1 MRMEEGME
9 RTFEELQKEMRK
21 RNRKQALRIFFGRG
35 TIVKICTAVLFLFIF
50 LAVFAQ
56 IAAPYDPAAQDL
68 VNKLQTPSWKHW
80 LGTDYLG
87 RDVLSRVIYGGRVSM
102 YVSLLSGTFA
112 AVAGIGL
119 GLIAGYFTGLPN
131 KVIMGITDIILSI
144 PGMVFTLIIA
154 AVMGTGVMSLTIAI
168 GIGMIPTYIRMMNG
182 LVLSLKENDY
192 IVASKLVGRS
202 ESKILLKHLLPN
214 AFPSLIVLYTINLG
228 NAIMTESSLS
238 YLGVGINPPTATW
251 GNMVS
256 DAYTYLM
263 QAPWLA
269 MIPGICII
277 VLIISFNVVGDGL
290 RDALDPRLRGK
301 L

>member
-1 MRMEEGME
+1 MKMDND
-9 RTFEELQKEMRK
+9 FAKLQRETRK
-21 RNRKQALRIFFGRG
+21 RNRKQAMGIFFGRG
-35 TIVKICTAVLFLFIF
+35 IIVKLCTVVVVGFIF
-50 LAVFAQ
+50 MAVFADW
-56 IAAPYDPAAQDL
+56 ITPYDPAAQNL
-68 VNKLQTPSWKHW
+68 VEKLQTPSASHW
-80 LGTDYLG
+80 LGTDFLG

-102 YVSLLSGTFA
+102 YVSLLSGSFA
-112 AVAGIGL
+112 AVIGIGL
-119 GLIAGYFTGLPN
+119 GLVAGYVTGIVRR
-131 KVIMGITDIILSI
+131 VIMGMTDIILSI

-154 AVMGTGVMSLTIAI
+154 AIMGTGVMSLTLAI
-168 GIGMIPTYIRMMNG
+168 GIGMIPTYIRMVNG

-256 DAYTYLM
+256 DAYAYLL
-263 QAPWLA
+263 QAPRLA

-277 VLIISFNVVGDGL
+277 ILIISFNVVGDGL

>member
-1 MRMEEGME
+1 MKMDND
-9 RTFEELQKEMRK
+9 FAKLQRETRK
-21 RNRKQALRIFFGRG
+21 RNRKQAMGIFFGRG
-35 TIVKICTAVLFLFIF
+35 IIVKLCTVVVVGFIF
-50 LAVFAQ
+50 MAVFADW
-56 IAAPYDPAAQDL
+56 ITPYDPAAQNL
-68 VNKLQTPSWKHW
+68 VEKLQTPSASHW
-80 LGTDYLG
+80 LGTDFLG

-102 YVSLLSGTFA
+102 YVSLLSGSFA
-112 AVAGIGL
+112 AVIGIGL
-119 GLIAGYFTGLPN
+119 GLVAGYVTGIVRR
-131 KVIMGITDIILSI
+131 VIMGMTDIILSI

-154 AVMGTGVMSLTIAI
+154 AIMGTGVMSLTLAI
-168 GIGMIPTYIRMMNG
+168 GIGMIPTYIRMVNG

-202 ESKILLKHLLPN
+202 ESKILLQHLLPN

-256 DAYTYLM
+256 DAYAYLL

-277 VLIISFNVVGDGL
+277 ILIISFNVVGDGL

>member
-1 MRMEEGME
+1 MKMDND
-9 RTFEELQKEMRK
+9 FAKLQRETRK
-21 RNRKQALRIFFGRG
+21 RNRKQAMGIFFGRG
-35 TIVKICTAVLFLFIF
+35 IIVKLCTVVVVGFIF
-50 LAVFAQ
+50 MAVFADW
-56 IAAPYDPAAQDL
+56 ITPYDPAAQNL
-68 VNKLQTPSWKHW
+68 VEKLQTPSASHW
-80 LGTDYLG
+80 LGTDFLG

-102 YVSLLSGTFA
+102 YVSLLSGSFA
-112 AVAGIGL
+112 AVIGIGL
-119 GLIAGYFTGLPN
+119 GLVAGYVTGIVRR
-131 KVIMGITDIILSI
+131 VIMGMTDIILSI

-154 AVMGTGVMSLTIAI
+154 AIMGTGVMSLTLAI
-168 GIGMIPTYIRMMNG
+168 GIAMIPTYIRMVNG

-256 DAYTYLM
+256 DAYAYLL

-277 VLIISFNVVGDGL
+277 ILIISFNVVGDGL

>member
-1 MRMEEGME
+1 MIKMDND
-9 RTFEELQKEMRK
+9 FAKLQRETQK
-21 RNRKQALRIFFGRG
+21 RNRKQAVRIFFGRG
-35 TIVKICTAVLFLFIF
+35 LIVKLCTVVVVGFIF
-50 LAVFAQ
+50 MAVFADW
-56 IAAPYDPAAQDL
+56 IAPYDPAAQNL
-68 VNKLQTPSWKHW
+68 VQKLGTPSASHL
-80 LGTDYLG
+80 LGTDFLG
-87 RDVLSRVIYGGRVSM
+87 RDVLSRVIHGGRVSM
-102 YVSLLSGTFA
+102 YVSLLSGSFA
-112 AVAGIGL
+112 AVIGIGL
-119 GLIAGYFTGLPN
+119 GLVAGYVTGIVR
-131 KVIMGITDIILSI
+131 KVIMGMTDIILSI

-154 AVMGTGVMSLTIAI
+154 AIMGTGVMSLTLAI
-168 GIGMIPTYIRMMNG
+168 GIGMIPTYIRMVNG

-202 ESKILLKHLLPN
+202 EGKILLKHLLPN

-256 DAYTYLM
+256 DAYAYLL

-277 VLIISFNVVGDGL
+277 ILIISFNVVGDGL

>member
-1 MRMEEGME
+1 MIKMDHDFAR
-9 RTFEELQKEMRK
+9 LQKETQK

-35 TIVKICTAVLFLFIF
+35 LIVKVCTAIVVLFLFV
-50 LAVFAQ
+50 AVFADF
-56 IAAPYDPAAQDL
+56 IAPYDPAAQNL
-68 VNKLQTPSWKHW
+68 VAKLQAPSSGHL
-80 LGTDYLG
+80 LGTDFLG
-87 RDVLSRVIYGGRVSM
+87 RDVLSRIIYGGRVSM

-112 AVAGIGL
+112 AVIGIGL
-119 GLIAGYFTGLPN
+119 GLVAGYAAGLAS

-154 AVMGTGVMSLTIAI
+154 AVMGTGVMSLTLAI
-168 GIGMIPTYIRMMNG
+168 GIGMVPTYIRMVNG

-192 IVASKLVGRS
+192 ITASKLVGRR
-202 ESKILLKHLLPN
+202 EGAILFGHLLPN

-256 DAYTYLM
+256 DAYAYLL

-277 VLIISFNVVGDGL
+277 ILIISFNVVGDGL

>member
-1 MRMEEGME
+1 ME
-9 RTFEELQKEMRK
+9 
-21 RNRKQALRIFFGRG
+21 
-35 TIVKICTAVLFLFIF
+35 
-50 LAVFAQ
+50 
-56 IAAPYDPAAQDL
+56 
-68 VNKLQTPSWKHW
+68 KLQTPSAAHW
-80 LGTDYLG
+80 LGTDFLG

-102 YVSLLSGTFA
+102 YVSLLSGSFA
-112 AVAGIGL
+112 AVIGISL
-119 GLIAGYFTGLPN
+119 GLVAGYVTGIVRR
-131 KVIMGITDIILSI
+131 VIMGMTDIILSI

-154 AVMGTGVMSLTIAI
+154 AIMGTGVMSLTLAI
-168 GIGMIPTYIRMMNG
+168 GIGMIPTYIRMVNG

-192 IVASKLVGRS
+192 IVASKLVGRP

-256 DAYTYLM
+256 DAYAYLL

-277 VLIISFNVVGDGL
+277 ILIISFNVVGDGL

>member
-1 MRMEEGME
+1 ME
-9 RTFEELQKEMRK
+9 RDFVRLQRETQKE
-21 RNRKQALRIFFGRG
+21 NRKQALRIFFGRG
-35 TIVKICTAVLFLFIF
+35 VIVKLCTAVVLGFII
-50 LAVFAQ
+50 LAVFADW
-56 IAAPYDPAAQDL
+56 IAPYDPAAQNL
-68 VNKLQTPSWKHW
+68 VEKLQTPSPAHL
-80 LGTDYLG
+80 LGTDFLG

-102 YVSLLSGTFA
+102 YVSLLSGSFA
-112 AVAGIGL
+112 AVIGIGL
-119 GLIAGYFTGLPN
+119 GLVAGYVTGI
-131 KVIMGITDIILSI
+131 VRRIIMGMTDIVLSI
-144 PGMVFTLIIA
+144 PGIVFTLIIA
-154 AVMGTGVMSLTIAI
+154 AIMGNGVMSLTLAI
-168 GIGMIPTYIRMMNG
+168 GIGMIPTYIRMVNG

-202 ESKILLKHLLPN
+202 EGKILLKHLLPN

-256 DAYTYLM
+256 DAYAYLL

-269 MIPGICII
+269 IIPGVCII

>member
-1 MRMEEGME
+1 ME
-9 RTFEELQKEMRK
+9 RDFVRLQRETQKE
-21 RNRKQALRIFFGRG
+21 NRKQALRIFFGRG
-35 TIVKICTAVLFLFIF
+35 VIVKLCTAVVLGFII
-50 LAVFAQ
+50 LAVFADW
-56 IAAPYDPAAQDL
+56 IAPYDPAAQNL
-68 VNKLQTPSWKHW
+68 VEKLQTPSPAHL
-80 LGTDYLG
+80 LGTDFLG

-102 YVSLLSGTFA
+102 YVSLLSGSFA
-112 AVAGIGL
+112 AVIGIGL
-119 GLIAGYFTGLPN
+119 GLVAGYVTGI
-131 KVIMGITDIILSI
+131 VRRIIMGMTDIVLSI
-144 PGMVFTLIIA
+144 PGIVFTLIIA
-154 AVMGTGVMSLTIAI
+154 AIMGNGVMSLTLAI
-168 GIGMIPTYIRMMNG
+168 GIGMIPTYIRMVNG

-192 IVASKLVGRS
+192 IAASKLVGRS
-202 ESKILLKHLLPN
+202 EGKILLKHLLPN

-256 DAYTYLM
+256 DAYAYLL

-269 MIPGICII
+269 IIPGVCII

>member
-1 MRMEEGME
+1 ME
-9 RTFEELQKEMRK
+9 RDFVRLQRETQRE
-21 RNRKQALRIFFGRG
+21 NRKQALRIFFGRG
-35 TIVKICTAVLFLFIF
+35 VIVKLCTAVVLGFII
-50 LAVFAQ
+50 LAVFADW
-56 IAAPYDPAAQDL
+56 IAPYDPAAQNL
-68 VNKLQTPSWKHW
+68 VEKLQTPSSAHL
-80 LGTDYLG
+80 LGTDFLG

-102 YVSLLSGTFA
+102 YVSLLSGSFA
-112 AVAGIGL
+112 AVIGIGL
-119 GLIAGYFTGLPN
+119 GLVAGYVTGI
-131 KVIMGITDIILSI
+131 VRRIIMGMTDIVLSI
-144 PGMVFTLIIA
+144 PGIVFTLIIA
-154 AVMGTGVMSLTIAI
+154 AIMGNGVMSLTLAI
-168 GIGMIPTYIRMMNG
+168 GIGMIPTYIRMVNG

-192 IVASKLVGRS
+192 ITASKLVGRS
-202 ESKILLKHLLPN
+202 EWKILLKHLLPN

-256 DAYTYLM
+256 DAYAYLL

-269 MIPGICII
+269 IIPGVCII

>member
-1 MRMEEGME
+1 MKMDND
-9 RTFEELQKEMRK
+9 FAKLQRETRK
-21 RNRKQALRIFFGRG
+21 RNRKQAMGIFFGRG
-35 TIVKICTAVLFLFIF
+35 IIVKLCTVVVVGFIF
-50 LAVFAQ
+50 MAVFADW
-56 IAAPYDPAAQDL
+56 ITPYDPAAQNL
-68 VNKLQTPSWKHW
+68 VEKLQTPSASHW
-80 LGTDYLG
+80 QGTDFLG

-102 YVSLLSGTFA
+102 YVSLLSGSFA
-112 AVAGIGL
+112 AVIGIGL
-119 GLIAGYFTGLPN
+119 GLVAGYVTGIVRR
-131 KVIMGITDIILSI
+131 VIMGMTDIILSI

-154 AVMGTGVMSLTIAI
+154 AIMGTGVMSLTLAI
-168 GIGMIPTYIRMMNG
+168 GIGMIPTYIRMVNG

-256 DAYTYLM
+256 DAYAYLL

-277 VLIISFNVVGDGL
+277 ILIISFNVVGDGL

>member
-1 MRMEEGME
+1 MG
-9 RTFEELQKEMRK
+9 
-21 RNRKQALRIFFGRG
+21 IFFGRG
-35 TIVKICTAVLFLFIF
+35 IIVKLCTVVVVGFIF
-50 LAVFAQ
+50 MAVFADW
-56 IAAPYDPAAQDL
+56 ITPYDPAAQNL
-68 VNKLQTPSWKHW
+68 VEKLQTPSASHW
-80 LGTDYLG
+80 LGTDLLG

-102 YVSLLSGTFA
+102 YVSLLSGSFA
-112 AVAGIGL
+112 AVIGIGL
-119 GLIAGYFTGLPN
+119 GLVAGYVTGIVRR
-131 KVIMGITDIILSI
+131 VIMGMTDIILSI

-154 AVMGTGVMSLTIAI
+154 AIMGTGVMSLTLAI
-168 GIGMIPTYIRMMNG
+168 GIGMIPTYIRMVNG

-256 DAYTYLM
+256 DAYAYLL

-277 VLIISFNVVGDGL
+277 ILIISFNVVGDGL

>member
-1 MRMEEGME
+1 MKMDND
-9 RTFEELQKEMRK
+9 FAKLQRETRK
-21 RNRKQALRIFFGRG
+21 RNRKQALGIFFGRG
-35 TIVKICTAVLFLFIF
+35 IIVKLCTVVVVGFIF
-50 LAVFAQ
+50 MAVFADW
-56 IAAPYDPAAQDL
+56 ITPYDPAAQNL
-68 VNKLQTPSWKHW
+68 VEKLQTPSASHW
-80 LGTDYLG
+80 LGTDFLG

-102 YVSLLSGTFA
+102 YVSLLSGSFA
-112 AVAGIGL
+112 AVIGIGL
-119 GLIAGYFTGLPN
+119 GLVAGYVTGIVRR
-131 KVIMGITDIILSI
+131 VIMGMTDIILSI

-154 AVMGTGVMSLTIAI
+154 AIMGTGVMSLTLAI
-168 GIGMIPTYIRMMNG
+168 GIGMIPTYIRMVNG

-256 DAYTYLM
+256 DAYAYLL

-277 VLIISFNVVGDGL
+277 ILIISFNVVGDGL

>member
-1 MRMEEGME
+1 ME
-9 RTFEELQKEMRK
+9 RDFDMLQKETQK
-21 RNRKQALRIFFGRG
+21 KNRKQALRIFFGRG
-35 TIVKICTAVLFLFIF
+35 IIVKLCTAVVLLFIF
-50 LAVFAQ
+50 LAIFADW
-56 IAAPYDPAAQDL
+56 IAPYDPAAQNL
-68 VNKLQTPSWKHW
+68 VEKLQAPSALHL
-80 LGTDYLG
+80 LGTDFLG
-87 RDVLSRVIYGGRVSM
+87 RDVLSRVIHGGRVSM
-102 YVSLLSGTFA
+102 YVSLLSGSFA
-112 AVAGIGL
+112 AVIGIGL
-119 GLIAGYFTGLPN
+119 GLIAGYTTGFVRKL
-131 KVIMGITDIILSI
+131 IMGMTDIVLSI
-144 PGMVFTLIIA
+144 PGIVFTLIIA
-154 AVMGTGVMSLTIAI
+154 AIMGSGVVSLTLAI
-168 GIGMIPTYIRMMNG
+168 GIGMIPTYIRMVNG

-192 IVASKLVGRS
+192 IVASKLVGRP
-202 ESKILLKHLLPN
+202 EREILLKHLLPN

-256 DAYTYLM
+256 DAYAYLL

-269 MIPGICII
+269 IIPGICII

>member
-1 MRMEEGME
+1 MKMDND
-9 RTFEELQKEMRK
+9 FAKLQRETRK
-21 RNRKQALRIFFGRG
+21 RNRKQAMGIFFGRG
-35 TIVKICTAVLFLFIF
+35 IIVKLCTVVVVGFIF
-50 LAVFAQ
+50 MAVFADW
-56 IAAPYDPAAQDL
+56 ITPYDPAAQNL
-68 VNKLQTPSWKHW
+68 VEKLQTPSASHW
-80 LGTDYLG
+80 LGTDFLG

-102 YVSLLSGTFA
+102 YVSLLSGSFA
-112 AVAGIGL
+112 AVIGIGL
-119 GLIAGYFTGLPN
+119 GLVAGYVTGIVRR
-131 KVIMGITDIILSI
+131 VIMGMTDIILSI
-144 PGMVFTLIIA
+144 PGMVFTLILA
-154 AVMGTGVMSLTIAI
+154 ALMGTGVMGLTLAS
-168 GIGMIPTYIRMMNG
+168 GLGMIPTYIRMVNG

-256 DAYTYLM
+256 DAYAYLL

-277 VLIISFNVVGDGL
+277 ILIISFNVVGDGL

>member
-1 MRMEEGME
+1 MIKMDND
-9 RTFEELQKEMRK
+9 FAKLQRETQK
-21 RNRKQALRIFFGRG
+21 RNRKQAMRIFFGRG
-35 TIVKICTAVLFLFIF
+35 IIVKLCTAVVLGFIF
-50 LAVFAQ
+50 MAVFADW
-56 IAAPYDPAAQDL
+56 IAPYNPAAQNL
-68 VNKLQTPSWKHW
+68 IEKMQPPSAAHF
-80 LGTDYLG
+80 LGTDFLG

-102 YVSLLSGTFA
+102 YVSLLSGSFA
-112 AVAGIGL
+112 AVIGIGL
-119 GLIAGYFTGLPN
+119 GLVAGYVTG
-131 KVIMGITDIILSI
+131 VVRRIIMGATDIILSI

-154 AVMGTGVMSLTIAI
+154 AIMGTGVMSLTLAI
-168 GIGMIPTYIRMMNG
+168 GIGMIPTYIRMVNG

-192 IVASKLVGRS
+192 ITASKLVGRS
-202 ESKILLKHLLPN
+202 EGKILLKHLLPN

-256 DAYTYLM
+256 DAYAYLL

-277 VLIISFNVVGDGL
+277 ILIISFNVVGDGL

>member
-1 MRMEEGME
+1 MKMDND
-9 RTFEELQKEMRK
+9 FAKLQRETRK
-21 RNRKQALRIFFGRG
+21 RNRKQAMGIFFGRG
-35 TIVKICTAVLFLFIF
+35 IIVKLCTVVVVGFIF
-50 LAVFAQ
+50 MAVFADW
-56 IAAPYDPAAQDL
+56 ITPYDPAAQNL
-68 VNKLQTPSWKHW
+68 VEKLQTPSASHW
-80 LGTDYLG
+80 LGTDFLG

-102 YVSLLSGTFA
+102 YVSLLSGSFA
-112 AVAGIGL
+112 AVIGIGL
-119 GLIAGYFTGLPN
+119 GLVAGYVTGIVRR
-131 KVIMGITDIILSI
+131 VIMGMTDIILSI

-154 AVMGTGVMSLTIAI
+154 AIMGTGVMSLTLAI
-168 GIGMIPTYIRMMNG
+168 GIGMIPPYIRMVNG

-256 DAYTYLM
+256 DAYAYLL

-277 VLIISFNVVGDGL
+277 ILIISFNVVGDGL

>member
-1 MRMEEGME
+1 MKMDND
-9 RTFEELQKEMRK
+9 FAKLQRETRK
-21 RNRKQALRIFFGRG
+21 RNRKQAMGIFFGRG
-35 TIVKICTAVLFLFIF
+35 IIVKLCTVVVVGFIF
-50 LAVFAQ
+50 MAVFADW
-56 IAAPYDPAAQDL
+56 ITPYDPAAQNL
-68 VNKLQTPSWKHW
+68 VEKLQTPSASHW
-80 LGTDYLG
+80 LGTDFLG

-102 YVSLLSGTFA
+102 YVSLLSGSFA
-112 AVAGIGL
+112 AVIGIGL
-119 GLIAGYFTGLPN
+119 VAGYVTGIVRR
-131 KVIMGITDIILSI
+131 VIMGMTDIILSI

-154 AVMGTGVMSLTIAI
+154 AIMGTGVMSLTLAI
-168 GIGMIPTYIRMMNG
+168 GIGMIPTYIRMVNG

-256 DAYTYLM
+256 DAYAYLL

-277 VLIISFNVVGDGL
+277 ILIISFNVVGDGL